1 MLPNRAA
8 HHIYILR
15 KRILNGFLEYLDVF
29 ILQEWLYYFRIKT
42 YVKTLPT
49 VNKIGLLYEILK
61 FLKRSIWY
69 HLHLIYVPKI
79 NSKLYWLCQLEL
91 IKILRMSDNRSSFS
105 TAGNLFPYTNNISV
119 EIWHLYSYYEKN
131 ELTVTDKV
139 NDTLSHMTLPD
150 FL

>member
-15 KRILNGFLEYLDVF
+15 KRILNRFLDYLDVF

-69 HLHLIYVPKI
+69 HLHPIYVPKI
-79 NSKLYWLCQLEL
+79 NSQLYWLCQLKL

-139 NDTLSHMTLPD
+139 NDTLSHMSLPY
-150 FL
+150 FQ